1 MSDCLFCK
9 IAAGE
14 IPAEIVYEDDD
25 VIAFND
31 ISPQAPVH
39 ILLVPKKH
47 IASTEYLD
55 ESNTDLIGKLVLA
68 ASKKAKKLNLDGYR
82 LVMNCNEIAGQSVFH
97 IHCHLLAG
105 RPMLWPPG

>member
-1 MSDCLFCK
+1 MSCLFCK
-9 IAAGE
+9 ITNRE
-14 IPAEIVYEDDD
+14 IPASIVYEDEE
-25 VIAFND
+25 ILAFND

-39 ILLVPKKH
+39 ILIIPKQHITTTEEINQDNFH
-47 IASTEYLD
+47 IAG
-55 ESNTDLIGKLVLA
+55 LIILR
-68 ASKKAKKLNLDGYR
+68 ASEIAKNMQLDGYR